1 MTQHYITITAPEDL
15 FLPKQM
21 QICYLVGILL
31 FSILKTYLT
40 KISPRY
46 MLGFSPSLAYVSLQS
61 LSETFGNTHKIT
73 IQVLLTYRLI
83 REDVNSAHI

>member
-46 MLGFSPSLAYVSLQS
+46 LLGFSPSRAYVTQTVSLQS
-61 LSETFGNTHKIT
+61 LSETFGNTHNIT
-73 IQVLLTYRLI
+73 IQVLLTCRLI
-83 REDVNSAHI
+83 